1 MSDLDLIYPQKPKQ
15 QQKKPSKK
23 GAMTVD
29 KKQTTTA
36 KRKHV
41 SRQVSKQTSKQVN
54 KFTNKQDYV
63 KDFLAKKAFVT
74 ASFRLPPEI
83 IDKFNEMYYLAKSR
97 HKSDFK
103 RYSIIVAALA
113 VFLWDFE
120 NNGEKSEFYK
130 LLIEEKK
137 NVNK

>member
-1 MSDLDLIYPQKPKQ
+1 MGTFDELSQLIDQPPTPKA
-15 QQKKPSKK
+15 SKADK
-23 GAMTVD
+23 TVT
-29 KKQTTTA
+29 KIQTTTP

-41 SRQVSKQTSKQVN
+41 SKQVSKQTSKHVN
-54 KFTNKQDYV
+54 KFTNKQVYV
-63 KDFLAKKAFVT
+63 EGFLAKKAFVT

-97 HKSDFK
+97 HKTDFK

-120 NNGEKSEFYK
+120 TNGKESQLYK

-137 NVNK
+137 FVNK

>member
-1 MSDLDLIYPQKPKQ
+1 MSDLDLIYPQKPKG
-15 QQKKPSKK
+15 QQKKASKK
-23 GAMTVD
+23 DAKTVD

-41 SRQVSKQTSKQVN
+41 SRQES
-54 KFTNKQDYV
+54 KQDYV
-63 KDFLAKKAFVT
+63 KDFLSKKAFVT

>member
-1 MSDLDLIYPQKPKQ
+1 MSDLDLIYPQKPKE

-23 GAMTVD
+23 GAKTVD
-29 KKQTTTA
+29 IKQTTTA

-83 IDKFNEMYYLAKSR
+83 IDKFNEIFYLTKSR

-120 NNGEKSEFYK
+120 KNGKESELYK
-130 LLIEEKK
+130 LLIDEKK

>member
-1 MSDLDLIYPQKPKQ
+1 MSDLDLIYPQKPKR

-29 KKQTTTA
+29 KKQTTTG

-63 KDFLAKKAFVT
+63 KDFLANKAFVT

-120 NNGEKSEFYK
+120 NKGEKSEFYK
-130 LLIEEKK
+130 LLIEDNK